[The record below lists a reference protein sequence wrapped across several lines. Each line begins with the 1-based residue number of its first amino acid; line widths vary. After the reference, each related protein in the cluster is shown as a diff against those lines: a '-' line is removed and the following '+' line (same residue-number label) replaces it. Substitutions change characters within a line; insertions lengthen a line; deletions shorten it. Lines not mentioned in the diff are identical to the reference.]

1 MVWKLVVLIRKL
13 CDVLEIIFDV
23 FNFVYCFKFFDF
35 NDVGNI
41 LWLIENLNFKY

>member
-35 NDVGNI
+35 NDVDNI